1 MRLATIG
8 AWFTLLAASAAPFA
22 RAAPQSE
29 PTPREWN
36 QPWGNAASTSF
47 VDVAPLS
54 SLPSEKWRLAS
65 SELLAGPIVTQ
76 RRLFAAVK
84 LDGKAQLIALDP
96 DSGARIAAAPL
107 DAVAE
112 PLTLVGA
119 DGLVLLFDAKG
130 AHGYRL
136 SGGALALEK
145 SVAGSFVAP
154 TWGGGVLLAAK
165 PGGGVQQLD
174 WSAGKSVALA
184 AKGLSRPGLRGG
196 AVATI
201 SLEEKETKLALLR
214 WPATVSGGAMKL
226 DKLDT
231 AWSGG
236 LIAPAADAA
245 NAVLVGVPG
254 REAIEWCAWF
264 GAGKGGGMLRKAAVR
279 ELSFQAAPAAM
290 GSRLYGFDSK
300 EQLVEFDA
308 SSDGHRVLVEK
319 AGLPAGGKVGAPSI
333 ARDVLYLGNWAL
345 ELARK
350 RVLWCKADLDVVG
363 AVVPVGDERIV
374 VATSK
379 GQLVGYGR
387 AEVAA
392 AAGGRPRIPV
402 ATPTIVP
409 GKEPGLVRADGI
421 FVPGKVTALPDG
433 RWKVEPKSGA
443 AQEYEADWIALAET
457 GDAPGKRTGEEIALH
472 GAWWKVLAP
481 AHAEGLVPAIEKY
494 RDAKLVDE
502 AKALL
507 EEAKRYGLAPDRA
520 DALGAS
526 IPAKGGAKGKAASDA
541 KKACDEIVA
550 DVREASWK
558 ACRAGARWCAERNS
572 KVAASVLAARANELR
587 PDEADLELVEDWVP
601 PDFPEQAGLEDRIKQ
616 WLMWADALLP
626 SGGSFATIDDALRRR
641 LSVTKFKEGEAL
653 VFRTRNI
660 LLFSREND
668 PKVIGALLLRGE
680 ATIRALQKILGPSP
694 QGLSPLTPLEVRL
707 YRTKTEYLADG
718 SSPPVWSAGC
728 YASNDKT
735 SRFYSSMGDK
745 KSDPVQHTLEEV
757 FAHELTHHYT
767 DLRWVRETGKDPGS
781 YWMVEG
787 FAEFVAGQALEIGRI
802 GDTFDDATAEAI
814 DRAAAVARMDPSLLL
829 DFQSFIDMDRT
840 RFHGGELEGMVG
852 TFKLKHTLSETTVDR
867 RLLFYAQATA
877 LTFFVMNQ
885 CGEEGRTAYVKWLES
900 VYSGK
905 PLQTPWKDLGM
916 GSPGEWK
923 GKFVA
928 WLKEA

>member
-1 MRLATIG
+1 MRPATIG
-8 AWFTLLAASAAPFA
+8 VLSLLLLAPAAPA
-22 RAAPQSE
+22 SPQAE
-29 PTPREWN
+29 PAPREWN

-47 VDVAPLS
+47 VDVAPLAS
-54 SLPSEKWRLAS
+54 VPSEKWRLES
-65 SELLAGPIVTQ
+65 TELLAGPVVTQ

-84 LDGKAQLIALDP
+84 LDGKAQLVALDP
-96 DSGARIAAAPL
+96 ESGARIAAAPL
-107 DAVAE
+107 DAVGTPHA
-112 PLTLVGA
+112 LVGA
-119 DGLVLLFDAKG
+119 DGLVLLFDEKG

-136 SGGALALEK
+136 AGGALTLEK

-154 TWGGGVLLAAK
+154 SYGGGVLLATKA
-165 PGGGVQQLD
+165 GGGVQQLD
-174 WSAGKSVALA
+174 WSNGKAVALA
-184 AKGLSRPGLRGG
+184 AKGLSRPGLRAG
-196 AVATI
+196 AVA
-201 SLEEKETKLALLR
+201 SLSVEEKATKLALLR
-214 WPATVSGGAMKL
+214 WPATISGGAIKL
-226 DKLDT
+226 GAPET
-231 AWSGG
+231 PWSSG
-236 LIAPAADAA
+236 LVVSADAA
-245 NAVLVGVPG
+245 PAAVLVGVPG
-254 REAIEWCAWF
+254 REGNEWCVWF
-264 GAGKGGGMLRKAAVR
+264 GAGKSGGMLRKTASP
-279 ELSFQAAPAAM
+279 ELKFQAAPAAI
-290 GSRLYGFDSK
+290 GSRLFGFDSK
-300 EQLVEFDA
+300 EQLIEFDA

-319 AGLPAGGKVGAPSI
+319 SGLPAGGKVGAPSI

-350 RVLWCKADLDVVG
+350 KVLWCMADLDVVG

-379 GQLVGYGR
+379 GQLVGWGR
-387 AEVAA
+387 AEAAA
-392 AAGGRPRIPV
+392 AAGGKPRIPA
-402 ATPTIVP
+402 ATATVVP
-409 GKEPGLVRADGI
+409 GKESGVVRVDGI

-433 RWKVEPKSGA
+433 GFKVEPKSGPP
-443 AQEYEADWIALAET
+443 QEYQADWVALAD
-457 GDAPGKRTGEEIALH
+457 GAGSGKRTGEEIALYR
-472 GAWWKVLAP
+472 AWWNVLAP

-494 RDAKLVDE
+494 RDARLVDE

-507 EEAKRYGLAPDRA
+507 EEARRYGLAPDRA

-526 IPAKGGAKGKAASDA
+526 IPAKGAAKGKAASDA
-541 KKACDEIVA
+541 KKACDEIVS
-550 DVREASWK
+550 DVRDASWK
-558 ACRAGARWCAERNS
+558 AFRAGARWCAEKES

-587 PDEADLELVEDWVP
+587 PEETDLELVEDWVP
-601 PDFPEQAGLEDRIKQ
+601 RDFPEQAGFEDRIKA

-660 LLFSREND
+660 LLFSRESD
-668 PKVIGALLLRGE
+668 PKVIGPLLQRGE
-680 ATIRALQKILGPSP
+680 ATVRALQKILGPSP

-718 SSPPVWSAGC
+718 ASPPVWSAGC
-728 YASNDKT
+728 YSSMDKT
-735 SRFYSSMGDK
+735 SRFYSSMGDR

-767 DLRWVRETGKDPGS
+767 DLRWVREGGGKDPGS

-787 FAEFVAGQALEIGRI
+787 FAEFVAGQALEIGRM
-802 GDTFDDATAEAI
+802 GESFDDASAEAI
-814 DRAAAVARMDPSLLL
+814 DRCAAVARMDPSLLL
-829 DFQSFIDMDRT
+829 DFQSFIEIDRA
-840 RFHGGELEGMVG
+840 RFHGGELEGLVG
-852 TFKLKHTLSETTVDR
+852 TFKLKHTLSESTIDK

-885 CGEEGRTAYVKWLES
+885 CGEEGRVAYVRWLES
-900 VYSGK
+900 IYSGK

-923 GKFVA
+923 GTFVA

>member
-1 MRLATIG
+1 MILATIG
-8 AWFTLLAASAAPFA
+8 VLLSTL
-22 RAAPQSE
+22 AAPQSE

-36 QPWGNAASTSF
+36 QPWGNAAGTSF
-47 VDVAPLS
+47 VDVAPLAS
-54 SLPSEKWRLAS
+54 MPSEKWRLES
-65 SELLAGPIVTQ
+65 TELLAGPIVTQ

-84 LDGKAQLIALDP
+84 LDGKAQLVALDP
-96 DSGARIAAAPL
+96 DSGAKLAAAPL
-107 DAVAE
+107 DAVSG

-119 DGLVLLFDAKG
+119 DGLVLLFDAKA

-136 SGGALALEK
+136 SGGALTLEK
-145 SVAGSFVAP
+145 SVAGSFLGP
-154 TWGGGVLLAAK
+154 TWGGGVLLAGK

-174 WSAGKSVALA
+174 WSGGKAVALA
-184 AKGLSRPGLRGG
+184 AKGASRPSLRGG
-196 AVATI
+196 VVATF
-201 SLEEKETKLALLR
+201 SVEEKESKLALLR
-214 WPATVSGGAMKL
+214 WPATVSGGAIKL
-226 DKLDT
+226 GALET

-236 LIAPAADAA
+236 LIAPSATVPQ
-245 NAVLVGVPG
+245 AVLVGVPG
-254 REAIEWCAWF
+254 REATDWCAWF
-264 GAGKGGGMLRKAAVR
+264 GAGVGGGMVRKAGVHD
-279 ELSFQAAPAAM
+279 LSFQAAPAAM
-290 GSRLYGFDSK
+290 GSRLYGFDAK
-300 EQLVEFDA
+300 EQLVEHDA
-308 SSDGHRVLVEK
+308 TSDGHKVLVEK
-319 AGLPAGGKVGAPSI
+319 AGLPTGGKPGAPSI

-350 RVLWCKADLDVVG
+350 KVLWCKADLDVVG
-363 AVVPVGDERIV
+363 AVVPVADERIV
-374 VATSK
+374 VATSR
-379 GQLVGYGR
+379 GRLVGYGR
-387 AEVAA
+387 AEAA
-392 AAGGRPRIPV
+392 AASGKPRIPA
-402 ATPTIVP
+402 ATPTVVP

-421 FVPGKVTALPDG
+421 FVPGKVTALEGG
-433 RWKVEPKSGA
+433 RWKVEPKGGA
-443 AQEYEADWIALAET
+443 AQEYDAEWVALAES

-502 AKALL
+502 ARALL

-541 KKACDEIVA
+541 KKACDEIVS
-550 DVREASWK
+550 DVRDASWK
-558 ACRAGARWCAERNS
+558 AFRAGARWCAERNS

-587 PDEADLELVEDWVP
+587 PEETDLELIEDWVP
-601 PDFPEQAGLEDRIKQ
+601 SDFPEQAGLEERIKA
-616 WLMWADALLP
+616 WLLWADALLP

-668 PKVIGALLLRGE
+668 PKVIGPLLQRGE

-707 YRTKTEYLADG
+707 YRTKAEYLADG

-728 YASNDKT
+728 YSPNDKT
-735 SRFYSSMGDK
+735 SRFYSSMGDR

-767 DLRWVRETGKDPGS
+767 DLRWVREGGGKDPGS

-787 FAEFVAGQALEIGRI
+787 FAEFVAGQALEIGRM
-802 GDTFDDATAEAI
+802 GDTFDDASAEAI
-814 DRAAAVARMDPSLLL
+814 DRCAAVARIDPSLLL
-829 DFQSFIDMDRT
+829 DFQSFIDIDRA

-852 TFKLKHTLSETTVDR
+852 TFKLKHTLSETTVDK

-885 CGEEGRTAYVKWLES
+885 CGDEGRAAYVRWLES